1 LNLCNQYIE
10 EIYTS
15 QRFNDVVRKIDP
27 VELQDDLRQE
37 VAMALLNM
45 DCEIVCKMYED
56 GRLLNYS
63 IGIIWMMGT
72 KQKGMFYKLYK
83 KKDFE
88 KAYEWMMS
96 QTGTDVSMDSVKIA
110 KKVLNKKLTIDPNQ
124 AHESIIFTKYVEL
137 RSCQKVADFFG
148 IPQLHVFQVVKKM
161 KKELKKAIKNQ

>member
-1 LNLCNQYIE
+1 
-10 EIYTS
+10 
-15 QRFNDVVRKIDP
+15 VVRKIDP

-37 VAMALLNM
+37 VAMALLKM

-96 QTGTDVSMDSVKIA
+96 QTGTDVSMESVKIA

>member
-1 LNLCNQYIE
+1 MVSKIE
-10 EIYTS
+10 
-15 QRFNDVVRKIDP
+15 P

-37 VAMALLNM
+37 VAMALLKM
-45 DCEIVCKMYED
+45 DCEIVCKMYKD

-96 QTGTDVSMDSVKIA
+96 QTGADVSMESVKIA

>member
-1 LNLCNQYIE
+1 LCNQYIE

-37 VAMALLNM
+37 VALALLNM

>member
-1 LNLCNQYIE
+1 MCNQYIE

-96 QTGTDVSMDSVKIA
+96 QTGTDVSMESIKIA

>member
-1 LNLCNQYIE
+1 MVSKIE
-10 EIYTS
+10 
-15 QRFNDVVRKIDP
+15 P

-45 DCEIVCKMYED
+45 DCEIVCKMYKD

-96 QTGTDVSMDSVKIA
+96 QTGADVSMESVKIA

>member
-1 LNLCNQYIE
+1 LCNQYIE

-96 QTGTDVSMDSVKIA
+96 QTGTDVSMESIKIA

>member
-1 LNLCNQYIE
+1 MCNQYIE

-37 VAMALLNM
+37 VAMALLKM

-96 QTGTDVSMDSVKIA
+96 QTGTDVSMESVKIA

>member
-1 LNLCNQYIE
+1 LCNQYIE

-37 VAMALLNM
+37 VAMELLNM

>member
-1 LNLCNQYIE
+1 MCNQYIE

>member
-1 LNLCNQYIE
+1 M
-10 EIYTS
+10 
-15 QRFNDVVRKIDP
+15 VRKIDP

-96 QTGTDVSMDSVKIA
+96 QTGADVSMESVKIA

>member
-1 LNLCNQYIE
+1 LNSCNQYIE

-96 QTGTDVSMDSVKIA
+96 QTGTDVSMESIKIA

>member
-1 LNLCNQYIE
+1 MNTCNQYIE
-10 EIYTS
+10 EIYRS
-15 QRFNDVVRKIDP
+15 NRFNETIKKIDP

-45 DCEIVCKMYED
+45 GCDVIVKMYEE

-72 KQKGMFYKLYK
+72 KQKGMFYKMYK
-83 KKDFE
+83 KREHD
-88 KAYEWMMS
+88 KAYDWMMS
-96 QTGTDVSMDSVKIA
+96 QTGKEIPMESVKIA
-110 KKVLNKKLTIDPNQ
+110 KSLLNKKLTIDPNQ

-137 RSCQKVADFFG
+137 RSCQKVADYFG

-161 KKELKKAIKNQ
+161 KTELKKEINNQ

>member
-1 LNLCNQYIE
+1 LCNQYIE

>member
-1 LNLCNQYIE
+1 M
-10 EIYTS
+10 
-15 QRFNDVVRKIDP
+15 VRKIDP

-96 QTGTDVSMDSVKIA
+96 QTGTDVSMESIKIA

>member
-1 LNLCNQYIE
+1 LNTCNQYIE
-10 EIYTS
+10 AIYTS
-15 QRFNDVVRKIDP
+15 TRFNDNIKKIEP
-27 VELQDDLRQE
+27 VELQDDLKQE
-37 VAMALLNM
+37 VAIALLNM
-45 DCEIVCKMYED
+45 GCDVIERMHNE

-96 QTGTDVSMDSVKIA
+96 QTGTDVPIESVKVA

-161 KKELKKAIKNQ
+161 KKELKKAINNQ